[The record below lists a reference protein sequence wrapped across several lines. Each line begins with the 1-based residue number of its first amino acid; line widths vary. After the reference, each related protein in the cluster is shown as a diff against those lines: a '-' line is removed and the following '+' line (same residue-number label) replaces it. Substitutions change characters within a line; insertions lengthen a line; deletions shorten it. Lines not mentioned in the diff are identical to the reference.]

1 MRIISGEYRRRRLKP
16 LPKGVETRPIPDM
29 VKEALFN
36 LLRGHFEDVG
46 VIDVFSGTGSV
57 GLEAASQGASR
68 VVCVERDRRMVKSL
82 NENIEMLG
90 CGDRVEV
97 ACCDALGPAT
107 LSRCPKPAH
116 IVFMDPPYP
125 MVRDPEDWP
134 RVKKQFERLI
144 EMLDDTGYAIIR
156 TPWPF
161 YHRERIDEDG
171 NPIVE
176 DADPKKFKGRPALE
190 RTEVIEGEEMVEIDM
205 DELHSDMQG
214 GAAGGE
220 SDWGAAYKDAASRS
234 SGDANLDWETESAS
248 KDGGNPRYRTW
259 DISLEMDGAEGPE
272 THVYGST
279 AIHLYMRKSAPE

>member
-1 MRIISGEYRRRRLKP
+1 MRIISGEYRRRRLHP

-29 VKEALFN
+29 VKEAMFN

-46 VIDVFSGTGSV
+46 VIDVFAGSGSV
-57 GLEAASQGASR
+57 GLEMASQGASR
-68 VVCVERDRRMVKSL
+68 VVCVERDRRMVKTL
-82 NENIEMLG
+82 EDNIEMLG

-125 MVRDPEDWP
+125 MVRDHDDWP

-144 EMLDDTGYAIIR
+144 GMLDETGYAIIR

-161 YHRERIDEDG
+161 YHRELIDDEG
-171 NPIVE
+171 EAIVE
-176 DADPKKFKGRPALE
+176 ESGKEDKKYKGRPPLE
-190 RTEVIEGEEMVEIDM
+190 RKELIEGEEMVEIDL
-205 DELHSDMQG
+205 DG
-214 GAAGGE
+214 
-220 SDWGAAYKDAASRS
+220 
-234 SGDANLDWETESAS
+234 DWEAEWAREADDK
-248 KDGGNPRYRTW
+248 KDGGTPNYRTW
-259 DISLEMDGAEGPE
+259 DISLEMEGAYGPE

-279 AIHLYMRKSAPE
+279 AIHLYMRKPAAE